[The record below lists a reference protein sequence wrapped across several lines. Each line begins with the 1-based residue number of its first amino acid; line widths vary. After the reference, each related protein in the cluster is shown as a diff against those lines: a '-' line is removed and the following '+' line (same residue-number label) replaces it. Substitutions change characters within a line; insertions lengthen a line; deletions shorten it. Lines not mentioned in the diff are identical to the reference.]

1 MRSEESYYTALIS
14 SLALKDEFAAI
25 LQKIDENAAL
35 GDFDC
40 VWYTTNSKYMLV
52 DEDYPVTSNR
62 IVEEYT
68 VDELYRIIIR
78 VLHELGYD
86 VDRKSNKLIISWDN
100 RELTERLIRNA

>member
-35 GDFDC
+35 GGFDC

-52 DEDYPVTSNR
+52 DEDYPVTSNK
-62 IVEEYT
+62 IVEKYT

-100 RELTERLIRNA
+100 RELTERLIENA

>member
-1 MRSEESYYTALIS
+1 MGVQGE
-14 SLALKDEFAAI
+14 
-25 LQKIDENAAL
+25 
-35 GDFDC
+35 
-40 VWYTTNSKYMLV
+40 LV

-100 RELTERLIRNA
+100 RELTERLIKNA